1 MINQQENSNNNSG
14 SDNQRDIRPDDNS
27 RQQGFQPAT
36 VLQNSVQTLNNQAHV
51 IYYAARQALQH
62 HATGGNVLIFATI
75 LALIVAN
82 IPAINSHY
90 YEFWEQ
96 EIRLQI
102 GNFNIFSHAGHPM
115 TMLQFIND
123 ALMAIFFFSIGLEIK
138 REVLVGELSSFRQAL
153 LPIVGAVGGMVVP
166 VIIYLAFSMGTDY
179 TGGAAIPMATDI
191 AFSLGVLSMLG
202 KRVPLSLKIFLT
214 TLAVVDD
221 IGGIIVIAVFYSTQ
235 IDTVLLCYA
244 FMLFGVLLMGSWLR
258 IKSKL
263 FYLGVGGVIWFL
275 FLNSGIHP
283 TIAGVLVAF
292 CIPATPVSEPK
303 KYVKI
308 MRDAINH
315 FHREDDET
323 LSRKSILTK
332 EQLDLLKRVESAS
345 DKVISPLQDL
355 EDSLHPLV
363 NYIIIPL
370 FAFANAGIFLLDM
383 DPVSIF
389 EGVSLA
395 VICALV
401 VGKCAGIFI
410 FSWITVMLRLAPKPE
425 HSNWKMMA
433 SISMLG
439 GIGFT
444 VSMFIANLSFGS
456 MGEEGASLLSHAKL
470 GIVIG
475 SLLAGISGYLLL
487 RRTLPKQPVDIDD

>member
-1 MINQQENSNNNSG
+1 MTNRQNNF
-14 SDNQRDIRPDDNS
+14 DNEKAEKQHEQ
-27 RQQGFQPAT
+27 QQGNAPQQVESPG
-36 VLQNSVQTLNNQAHV
+36 LMQNAENLIVNSSKM
-51 IYYAARQALQH
+51 IFYSARQALRH
-62 HATGGNVLIFATI
+62 HATGGNVLIFATV

-82 IPAINSHY
+82 IPAISGHY
-90 YEFWEQ
+90 FEFWQQ
-96 EIRLQI
+96 EMRLQI

-138 REVLVGELSSFRQAL
+138 REVLVGELSSFRNAL

-166 VIIYLAFSMGTDY
+166 VLIFLAFSMGTDY
-179 TGGAAIPMATDI
+179 SGGAAIPMATDI

-235 IDTVLLCYA
+235 IDGILLLYA
-244 FMLFGVLLMGSWLR
+244 LMLFGVLLMGSWLR
-258 IKSKL
+258 IKSKM
-263 FYLGVGGVIWFL
+263 FYIGVGGVIWFL

-292 CIPATPVSEPK
+292 CVPATPVFEPRKYIK
-303 KYVKI
+303 KI
-308 MRDAINH
+308 RDAINH
-315 FHREDDET
+315 FRREDDET
-323 LSRKSILTK
+323 LGRKGILSK
-332 EQLDLLKRVESAS
+332 QQLDWLKQVESAS

-355 EDSLHPLV
+355 EDTLHPLV

-383 DPVSIF
+383 DPMSIF

-410 FSWITVMLRLAPKPE
+410 FSWLTIKLRLAPMPE

-433 SISMLG
+433 SVAMLG

-444 VSMFIANLSFGS
+444 VSMFIANLSFGA
-456 MGEEGASLLSHAKL
+456 MGDEGALLLSHAKL

-475 SLLAGISGYLLL
+475 SLIAGIAGYFLL
-487 RRTLPKQPVDIDD
+487 RSTLPKQPVDDED